1 MTPFSLTLPPRLRFG
16 RGEALAAVPDI
27 LSLGTRFVFV
37 TGRSQTRAGPLME
50 ALKAQGATLHHET
63 CTGEPD
69 LDMLVAALAR
79 ARDMQPDAVIA
90 MGGGAAVDLGKALAA
105 LIPAPDPDPLEHLE
119 VVGKGLPL
127 TAAPLPCVAL
137 PTTSGTGSEAT
148 KNAVISVPAEGRKVS
163 LRDAAMVP
171 SLAIIDP
178 SLTDGTPRAVTMA
191 SGMDAVTQVIEPY
204 LSARANPV
212 TDALCRDA
220 IPRGFAALAT
230 LATAEDPDARDTLAL
245 VAHLSGIALANAG
258 LGAVHGIAGVL
269 GGQTGAP
276 HGAICGQLLAPILR
290 AVRAAAQPDS
300 TTARRIAEIDGWC
313 LAALGCDI
321 DGLGTWARDY
331 GLPEPEV
338 PLSPALLLEIAES
351 SAASSSMKS
360 SPVALPAATL
370 VDALREAGW
379 G

>member
-1 MTPFSLTLPPRLRFG
+1 MKPFALTLPPRLRFG

-27 LSLGTRFVFV
+27 LSFGTRFIFV
-37 TGRSQTRAGPLME
+37 TGRNQTRAGPLME
-50 ALKAQGATLHHET
+50 ALKANGATLHHET
-63 CTGEPD
+63 CAGEPD
-69 LDMLVAALAR
+69 LDMLMAALVR
-79 ARDMQPDAVIA
+79 TREMQPDAVIA

-105 LIPAPDPDPLEHLE
+105 LIPAPNPDPLEHLE

-127 TAAPLPCVAL
+127 TTSPLPCIAL
-137 PTTSGTGSEAT
+137 PTTAGTGSEAT
-148 KNAVISVPAEGRKVS
+148 KNAVISVPAEHRKVS

-171 SLAIIDP
+171 ALCIIDP
-178 SLTDGTPRAVTMA
+178 ALTDGSPRSVTMA

-220 IPRGFAALAT
+220 IPRGFNALAT
-230 LATAEDPDARDTLAL
+230 LATHEDPDARDSLAL

-269 GGQTGAP
+269 GGKTGAA

-290 AVRAAAQPDS
+290 AVRTAAVPDS
-300 TTARRIAEIDGWC
+300 MTAHRIAEVDGWC

-321 DGLGTWARDY
+321 DGLGDWARDY
-331 GLPEPEV
+331 GLPAPDASLPPDV
-338 PLSPALLLEIAES
+338 ARQIAES

-360 SPVALPAATL
+360 SPVALSADVL
-370 VDALREAGW
+370 VTALGEAGW
-379 G
+379 A

>member
-1 MTPFSLTLPPRLRFG
+1 MTPFALTLPPRLRFG
-16 RGEALAAVPDI
+16 RGEALAAAPDI
-27 LSLGTRFVFV
+27 LSFGTRFVFV
-37 TGRSQTRAGPLME
+37 TGRSRTRADPLWAVLE
-50 ALKAQGATLHHET
+50 THGAILHHEI
-63 CTGEPD
+63 CASEPD

-79 ARDMQPDAVIA
+79 TRDMQPDAVIA

-105 LIPAPDPDPLEHLE
+105 LIPAPNPDPLEHLE

-127 TAAPLPCVAL
+127 TASPLPCIAL

-148 KNAVISVPAEGRKVS
+148 KNAVISVPFEGRKVS

-178 SLTDGTPRAVTMA
+178 SLTDKTPRAVTMA

-220 IPRGFAALAT
+220 IPRGFNALAT
-230 LATAEDPDARDTLAL
+230 LATTEDSDARDNLAL
-245 VAHLSGIALANAG
+245 VAHLSGVALANAG

-269 GGQTGAP
+269 GGQTGAA

-290 AVRAAAQPDS
+290 AVRSAAAPES
-300 TTARRIAEIDGWC
+300 LTTHRIAEIDGWC
-313 LAALGCDI
+313 LAALGCNI
-321 DGLGTWARDY
+321 DGLGEWARDY
-331 GLPEPEV
+331 GLPAPEA
-338 PLSPALLLEIAES
+338 PLPPNVARQIAES

-360 SPVALPAATL
+360 SPVTLSADVLVTALK
-370 VDALREAGW
+370 EAGW
-379 G
+379 A